1 METTKTSK
9 FEALR
14 QNKTLKY
21 VLGTILFIP
30 LALIGVG
37 VAFSAFDPSA
47 HLSALEKQ
55 YSDDKVT
62 VNKTL
67 DHRCK
72 VEIDIAKDKL
82 ELPAKQ
88 FDATTLSKLQDKVK
102 GVGLECRS
110 GFQM

>member
-9 FEALR
+9 FEGLR

-21 VLGTILFIP
+21 VLGTIIFIP

-37 VAFSAFDPSA
+37 VAFSAFDSAA
-47 HLSALEKQ
+47 HLNALEKQ
-55 YSDDKVT
+55 YAEDKVT
-62 VNKTL
+62 VNRTL

-72 VEIDIAKDKL
+72 VEIDIAKAKL

-88 FDATTLSKLQDKVK
+88 FTGDSLSKLQDKAK
-102 GVGLECRS
+102 GNGLECRS